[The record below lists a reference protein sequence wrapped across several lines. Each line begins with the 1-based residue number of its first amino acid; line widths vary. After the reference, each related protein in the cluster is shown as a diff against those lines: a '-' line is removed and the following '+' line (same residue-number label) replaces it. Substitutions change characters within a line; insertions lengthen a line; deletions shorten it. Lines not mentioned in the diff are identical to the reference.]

1 MEVDFSGVD
10 DVQSYLSVP
19 EGRYR
24 CRVSEVREGWTRDGH
39 PRWTFRLEVSEG
51 EFAGRTAAWDG
62 LGWGEKGLKRAK
74 HVLAGFGFDVS
85 GRIDIEPA
93 DLLGQ
98 EAWVQVTAEDRL
110 DPTSGVRQIRPRV
123 PYLGYEALEAA

>member
-10 DVQSYLSVP
+10 DVESYLSVP

-24 CRVSEVREGWTRDGH
+24 CRVAEVREGWTREGS

-62 LGWGEKGLKRAK
+62 IGWSERGLRRAK
-74 HVLAGFGFDVS
+74 HVLAGLGFQVS
-85 GRIDIEPA
+85 GRLDIEPA
-93 DLLGQ
+93 DLVGQ
-98 EAWVQVTAEDRL
+98 EAFVQVTAEERT
-110 DPTSGVRQIRPRV
+110 DPVTGSRQVRPRV
-123 PYLGYEALEAA
+123 PFSGYEAVAG